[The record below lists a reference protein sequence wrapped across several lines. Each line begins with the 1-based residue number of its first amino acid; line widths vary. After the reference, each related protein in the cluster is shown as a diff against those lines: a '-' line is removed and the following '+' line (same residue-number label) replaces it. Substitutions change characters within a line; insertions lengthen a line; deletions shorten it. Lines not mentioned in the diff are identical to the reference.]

1 MDFLL
6 GTHEFLGNHSFAEFL
21 IGYIFGGA
29 LIIGAPT
36 VFLLLVFTSA
46 LMKTNGKMGGYKEYE
61 TYGKSSLNVS
71 TATSFIIAAN
81 DITVAKHGNKASEA
95 ATGGSSHRK
104 PSWANTSTCGS
115 QMYIIE
121 GK

>member
-1 MDFLL
+1 MFDFLL

-46 LMKTNGKMGGYKEYE
+46 LMKTNGKMGGYREYE
-61 TYGKSSLNVS
+61 VYGESSLNNCPP
-71 TATSFIIAAN
+71 FILPDPN
-81 DITVAKHGNKASEA
+81 
-95 ATGGSSHRK
+95 
-104 PSWANTSTCGS
+104 NT
-115 QMYIIE
+115 
-121 GK
+121 KN